1 MYLSEVINKNQF
13 HLGEINLVIA
23 KTGQGKTTMAAKTLP
38 NILEITNK
46 QRILFLIDTNMG
58 KDGLLKTEDFQL
70 WGEKKNKIYLMT
82 YNLFGKLLKEQSIS
96 VDMFDL
102 IIADEFHNLYK
113 YARIDEAALYHEH
126 PEYSEETRALILSR
140 ESNAYKAME
149 TLKRWSLIADCY
161 VVAMTATP
169 QQFLGKDKELNTYI
183 HTIQQKEQLV
193 AYEIAEKMSY
203 ADVMPLLTE
212 ETAYKRLIYAP
223 TIQLAQRFAA
233 IMNQYTTRKVAVLWS
248 LSNEKYPLSAEQ
260 IAIRNYVLNNEA
272 FPPEIDDIIIT
283 EAYTTGYNVIDNS
296 VQEVIVHTSNQI
308 IQQQTV
314 GRLRQNIKVAYFYN
328 SKQAENEKRIK
339 RKQNASKAIQSAEWI
354 VPEDYLN
361 KELNKKLKEQ
371 LLKEI
376 NYPKKW
382 TSFKKAIENSYT
394 VEEKRTQSE
403 RYSVIMTKTG
413 PGV

>member
-1 MYLSEVINKNQF
+1 MYLSEVINKSQF

-38 NILEITNK
+38 NILGVTDK
-46 QRILFLIDTNMG
+46 QHILFLIDTNMG
-58 KDGLLKTEDFQL
+58 KDGLLKTEDFQS

-113 YARIDEAALYHEH
+113 YARIDEATLYHEH

-149 TLKRWSLIADCY
+149 ALKRWSLIADCY
-161 VVAMTATP
+161 IVAMTATP

-260 IAIRNYVLNNEA
+260 ITIRNYVLNNEA

-339 RKQNASKAIQSAEWI
+339 RKQSATKAIQSAEWI
-354 VPEDYLN
+354 IPEKY
-361 KELNKKLKEQ
+361 LNKKLTKEMKEQ

-376 NYPKKW
+376 DYPKKW

-403 RYSVIMTKTG
+403 RYSIIMTKMG